1 MQLLIENA
9 EQVELIRL
17 KTGLLTD
24 EQFWELCAKYP
35 DYDVEISAEGEATI
49 MAPVN
54 AWTGYRNGNSN
65 WQLST
70 WSNQDGRGFSF
81 DSSSMFTLP
90 SGARRSPDASWIHA
104 SRAPQDKEDS
114 WSVCP
119 DFVIELRSR
128 SDRLVNLNAKMHEW
142 IENGAQLAWMIDPKK
157 RTVTVYRPKAGP
169 EVLTAPAYVN
179 GEGPVAGFRLALAKI
194 WST

>member
-17 KTGLLTD
+17 NTGLLTD

-49 MAPVN
+49 MAPAN
-54 AWTGYRNGNSN
+54 TWTGYRNGNLN

-81 DSSSMFTLP
+81 DSSTMFTLP
-90 SGARRSPDASWIHA
+90 SGARRSPDASWLHA
-104 SRAPQDKEDS
+104 SRAPQEKEGS

-128 SDRLVNLNAKMHEW
+128 SDRLVNLNAKMYEW
-142 IENGAQLAWMIDPKK
+142 IENGAQLGWMIDPK
-157 RTVTVYRPKAGP
+157 RQRFTIYRPETEPQVLLSP
-169 EVLTAPAYVN
+169 EYVD

-194 WST
+194 WSS